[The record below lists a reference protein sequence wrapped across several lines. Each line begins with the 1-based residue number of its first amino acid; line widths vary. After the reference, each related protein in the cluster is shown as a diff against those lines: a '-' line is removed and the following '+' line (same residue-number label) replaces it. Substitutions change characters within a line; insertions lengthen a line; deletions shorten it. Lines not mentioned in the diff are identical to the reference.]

1 MKIKLESS
9 YQQVKIKWLA
19 NYRQIKIRGEM
30 PYFIDFF
37 ELKIMIWQITGKLK
51 SSYQQ
56 IKIKLPAS

>member
-1 MKIKLESS
+1 
-9 YQQVKIKWLA
+9 
-19 NYRQIKIRGEM
+19 M